1 MLALVFSGLLS
12 VGVVITLS
20 VSFSDVER
28 SRQNKLR
35 NELSDH
41 LNKAAGIEAVERGV
55 GSTIIGGNA
64 GLLKNFKAL
73 GVAGDGHVNK
83 ARLTANVLLDRGSIS
98 ADFKDKLKK
107 WNDSQNALHKARAEV
122 RSNGISL
129 AGWFKVTTDNIAR
142 AFDLQDSTFSPTN
155 EAEAVLYYNSLL
167 RPNIA
172 QLAEYAGRERAI
184 LGNIIATGSQISEET
199 GIELERFRSHVD
211 EAVRRIRIIRDNAT
225 TSPELRA
232 AILNFEAAFLGD
244 YQDLRLQVFQV
255 ANRNRQAS
263 QKIRAHLMDANQA
276 LLDHL
281 DGMVGMLL
289 SLTNNPYMKEQ
300 ARKAA
305 DGVEFDATRIEQV
318 FQVLADMDPKLL
330 QIRYL
335 DKNGLEQ
342 LRIEHDG
349 GRSRV
354 VRKKD
359 LQNKSKRYYFIEA
372 KDIPEGRF
380 YISPMDLNKE
390 QGQLTI
396 PVVPTLRF
404 AAPVYSAGQPQGIVV
419 LNVDAEVFAHIPE
432 GTAILANKDGYYL
445 HHPDAAK
452 EWGMMTALNRGMS
465 KIQADYPDAANE
477 ILSGQKKEIVSG
489 NRSFIVQ
496 PIHYH
501 PGDTGQYWLL
511 MEAHRPQPYPVNGP
525 RWIEEST
532 AAINTALA
540 ISHLIGD
547 MAARS
552 SDERA
557 QRANI
562 FAAIALLLGIT
573 LIAFLVFFFRAT
585 VTIGDKAEAIRTALS
600 RLASGDLSRRILF
613 SERHQNQHPAISPRD
628 EIDAMAADINKMAA
642 NLEIQTA
649 ELQVAKEQAEK
660 ANLAKTE
667 FLAMMSHDLRTPLNA
682 IIGFASMM
690 QSRIFGPTGDPRYG
704 EYHDH
709 IHDSGML
716 LLNLI
721 NVILYISK
729 IEAGK
734 YALED
739 EIVDLRTFLTATI
752 EMVTPQAMERNIK
765 VENAIQDDLPALL
778 CDKRTLAQMTNN
790 LLSNAIKFSHD
801 GGSVTLA
808 AMTTVENAVVIRVSD
823 TGIGMRDNEV
833 KMALEPFV
841 QVDSS
846 KARKYQGTGLGL
858 HISRLLMQQHG
869 GSLKIH
875 SQTGKGTTVSLSF
888 PPNRTWHG
896 SAFKTPD
903 LASNA

>member
-682 IIGFASMM
+682 VIGFSDMIQAET
-690 QSRIFGPTGDPRYG
+690 FGPVGDDRYATYLRDIN
-704 EYHDH
+704 E
-709 IHDSGML
+709 SGQL
-716 LLNLI
+716 LLSLI
-721 NVILYISK
+721 DVVLDISK

-734 YALED
+734 FDLIET
-739 EIVDLRTFLTATI
+739 EVDVPAFLQRSI
-752 EMVTPQAMERNIK
+752 KLISPQANDRHITLEL
-765 VENAIQDDLPALL
+765 ECDDQAPALL
-778 CDKRTLAQMTNN
+778 CDQRPLSQIVNN
-790 LLSNAIKFSHD
+790 LLSNAIKFSD
-801 GGSVTLA
+801 EGQTISIKSSFD
-808 AMTTVENAVVIRVSD
+808 TTRGYVIRVTD
-823 TGIGMRDNEV
+823 NGIGMNETDIH
-833 KMALEPFV
+833 KALEPFS
-841 QVDSS
+841 QADASR
-846 KARKYQGTGLGL
+846 ARNQEGTGLGL
-858 HISRLLMQQHG
+858 YVSRLLMGQHG
-869 GSLKIH
+869 GTLEIGSAP
-875 SQTGKGTTVSLSF
+875 GEGTTVTVTF
-888 PPNRTWHG
+888 PPERIIK
-896 SAFKTPD
+896 S
-903 LASNA
+903 